1 MGYLCFSFC
10 VAVCHGSAA
19 GFLFS
24 GTECG
29 QRIATDVTED
39 LCDEPALVAV
49 GDVDVNG
56 DGSDEFGPDPSSEL
70 LLIDQDLVSAEME
83 INLPPP
89 PAFSSSLAQSTL
101 ESGIKLPLES
111 LDVSPSVPFFAT
123 RG

>member
-89 PAFSSSLAQSTL
+89 LHFLLHWLSQHWRVVSSC
-101 ESGIKLPLES
+101 P
-111 LDVSPSVPFFAT
+111 
-123 RG
+123 